1 MSNKLTFAL
10 SLALG
15 LGAASLAQAGFIG
28 KTVTGEHLYPDLSSP
43 YETYNAA
50 VGGGTEFTFIN
61 MDGDSST
68 NDYTV
73 DVSDTG
79 LVITMLFQSGWL
91 PDTFNGFHLF
101 DVNSTIDAITGV
113 SVAVNNWTG
122 FDAASRI
129 TFNANNIWVN
139 FESLDF
145 APQDSVS
152 LTVSF
157 DTVQPPPPGVPEPAT
172 LALLGLG
179 LLGLGAMR
187 RKS

>member
-43 YETYNAA
+43 YESYNAA
-50 VGGGTEFTFIN
+50 VGSGTEFNFIN
-61 MDGDSST
+61 MDDDGQT

-79 LVITMLFQSGWL
+79 LLINMLLQSGWASA
-91 PDTFNGFHLF
+91 TFNGFHLF
-101 DVNSTIDAITGV
+101 DVNGTIDAISGV
-113 SVAVNNWTG
+113 SVAANNWAG
-122 FDAASRI
+122 FDASRI
-129 TFNANNIWVN
+129 SFDANNIWVN

-145 APQDSVS
+145 SPQDSVS
-152 LTVSF
+152 LNVSF
-157 DTVQPPPPGVPEPAT
+157 DTVQPPPS
-172 LALLGLG
+172 
-179 LLGLGAMR
+179 R
-187 RKS
+187 RA